1 MHNVRSKI
9 SLNSIKMEYKRIKPE
24 IRLYED
30 SINVCRKKVEN
41 TVKGIG
47 SNKINIFQ
55 SKLTSQKGSKSKCKK
70 KLYHSCIEEES
81 NSPKRISGNN
91 QADIHNDYNSRKTS
105 SKITI
110 ITDKILNTNKQY
122 ITKMVNNSIR
132 NNSPYNPAFVQPK
145 KNNSCASQNMEYS
158 KKSSYTSADKCQVNL
173 KNLENKNNS
182 NSKQFPEFDYDSN
195 SKNQIITGGQLKKN
209 FIIENNDQ
217 EICFDF
223 GSRSKSNNKKII
235 CRSASSNADC
245 KIKNVEMSDGSDN
258 MKISN
263 EGSTQISHRNIN
275 ETSLSNHNNL
285 NMNKVPH
292 NSGIGRN
299 NHNNQIESARS
310 NTKGE
315 KIQIINNL
323 ISGLSTL
330 KKMMDLDEDGLD
342 KNEQKQIF
350 LGFEEN
356 INQFADKL
364 NNEVKGWN
372 ANKDKTQL
380 IETETELRTDVKVNP
395 TYVEHLNFKPIE
407 LHPLPEEDSININF
421 NFEESIPNQHKESHY
436 MKIETQRQEP
446 RKEEL
451 RQIARPFKSNKEVI
465 TVEVNNNARL
475 PLPNQSRNPNNLKKV
490 SNQQERIIHY
500 FQEQENGDL
509 NQLQPSTSSMK
520 KEASRNNKI
529 ELLNG
534 VKKDTLRKQ
543 INSSLFQMSVNK
555 LIKKGS
561 RSQFKI
567 KDNHQKANINN
578 SLFNEKLL
586 QANKELESKKKSRA
600 NRSMIYENKEEN
612 VQSMLSKLSYFDD
625 DIINY

>member
-1 MHNVRSKI
+1 
-9 SLNSIKMEYKRIKPE
+9 MEYKRIKPE

-41 TVKGIG
+41 TVKGMG

-55 SKLTSQKGSKSKCKK
+55 GKLSSQKGSKSKCKK

-81 NSPKRISGNN
+81 SSPKRISGNI
-91 QADIHNDYNSRKTS
+91 QASDINNDYHSRKTAN
-105 SKITI
+105 KITI

-132 NNSPYNPAFVQPK
+132 NTSPYNPANVASK
-145 KNNSCASQNMEYS
+145 KTSSCASQNIEYT
-158 KKSSYTSADKCQVNL
+158 KKSSYTSADKCQSNL
-173 KNLENKNNS
+173 KHHEFKS
-182 NSKQFPEFDYDSN
+182 NISTKQFPEYDPNSNNN
-195 SKNQIITGGQLKKN
+195 SKVPIISGQMKKN

-217 EICFDF
+217 EIFFEF
-223 GSRSKSNNKKII
+223 GSRSKSNQKKVIG
-235 CRSASSNADC
+235 RSASSNADC
-245 KIKNVEMSDGSDN
+245 KIKCAEMSEGSDN

-285 NMNKVPH
+285 NMNKAPH

-299 NHNNQIESARS
+299 SQTNQIESARS
-310 NTKGE
+310 NAKGE

-330 KKMMDLDEDGLD
+330 KKMMDMDEEGID

-350 LGFEEN
+350 LGFEDN
-356 INQFADKL
+356 INQFANQL
-364 NNEVKGWN
+364 NNEAKEWTT
-372 ANKDKTQL
+372 NKEKTRIMEEENDL
-380 IETETELRTDVKVNP
+380 KADIKE
-395 TYVEHLNFKPIE
+395 NFGNKIVKPIE
-407 LHPLPEEDSININF
+407 LKPLPEEDSIHINF
-421 NFEESIPNQHKESHY
+421 IFEESTPDLQREPHY
-436 MKIETQRQEP
+436 IKIETQRQES

-451 RQIARPFKSNKEVI
+451 RQVPRPFQSNKEVVTI
-465 TVEVNNNARL
+465 EVNNNTR
-475 PLPNQSRNPNNLKKV
+475 LPNQSRNPNNIKKV
-490 SNQQERIIHY
+490 TNQQERIIHY
-500 FQEQENGDL
+500 FQEQDNSDL
-509 NQLQPSTSSMK
+509 NQLQPSSSNIR
-520 KEASRNNKI
+520 KESSRNGKI
-529 ELLNG
+529 ELNG

-567 KDNHQKANINN
+567 KEGQPKSNINN